1 MKKTVN
7 LTAEGKADLEKELA
21 ELIAQR
27 PAIAERLATARAF
40 GDLSENQEYSDARAE
55 QKTVENRIAEIEE
68 TLKNA
73 VLIKAKKGGKIN
85 VGSQVTITMGGKG
98 MTYVI
103 VGPVEANPLEGKIS
117 HESPLG
123 KELLGRK
130 AGDSFD
136 FNGKKVKIKEVAQT
150 SRSTGRML

>member
-1 MKKTVN
+1 MAKKVVN
-7 LTAEGKADLEKELA
+7 LTKEGKKELEQELS

-27 PAIAERLATARAF
+27 PAIAERIATARAF
-40 GDLSENQEYSDARAE
+40 GDLSENQEYTDARAE
-55 QKTVENRIAEIEE
+55 QKNVENRILEIQE

-73 VLIKAKKGGKIN
+73 KVITVRKSDKVNIGAT
-85 VGSQVTITMGGKG
+85 VTIRMSSKDF
-98 MTYVI
+98 TYTL

-130 AGDSFD
+130 AGDEFS
-136 FNGKKVKIKEVAQT
+136 FNGKKVTIK
-150 SRSTGRML
+150 SLD